1 MINFVISGNHK
12 NKKGNS
18 YPKKR
23 FTDRQQWTDAA
34 KDYHEWLDFVRAEF
48 LAALLESKK
57 IEYREFR
64 KLFITCEYGTESLA
78 ASRKPIYSGK
88 KPARMKLMVYWN
100 HPDVHPDPENVFGS
114 IADALFKEDKYL
126 AGSFE
131 WAVDKDKPRV
141 EIVIE
146 IDSKQ
151 TKKS

>member
-1 MINFVISGNHK
+1 MIKFILKGNHVSK
-12 NKKGNS
+12 VGNAL
-18 YPKKR
+18 PKKR
-23 FTDRQQWTDAA
+23 FTRRQQWTDGA

-57 IEYREFR
+57 IEFKEFR
-64 KLFITCEYGTESLA
+64 KLFVACEYGKESVA

-88 KPARMKLMVYWN
+88 HPARMRLMIYWN

-131 WAVDKDKPRV
+131 WAVDKKHPRV
-141 EIVIE
+141 EIEIE
-146 IDSKQ
+146 VEG
-151 TKKS
+151 KKSDE